1 MLLAGGTMISVWMIM
16 MLAWLF
22 SASVAH
28 DQTQGNVASTAPAGT
43 YDANTSSPD
52 RKASGAKVLSLF
64 DRDIVKGFNQA
75 WQRVANG
82 SLAVEAVVLIV
93 RNADGSYKAV
103 LPNPTHEYRQLT
115 FRWQPGTIAIAH
127 THPNHSDPRPQPDD
141 IEIAERFQV
150 PMFTLT
156 ISGMFLYDP
165 ATKTISKVH
174 NGVDWLDYAKWARL
188 SPVMAS
194 QLANK

>member
-1 MLLAGGTMISVWMIM
+1 MLLAGGTMISILMIM
-16 MLAWLF
+16 MIAWLF

-28 DQTQGNVASTAPAGT
+28 AQTQGSVASTAPAVT
-43 YDANTSSPD
+43 HDADTGSLD
-52 RKASGAKVLSLF
+52 RQASGAKVLSLF
-64 DRDIVKGFNQA
+64 DKDIVKGLNHA
-75 WQRVANG
+75 WQRVAGG
-82 SLAVEAVVLIV
+82 SMAVEAVVLIV
-93 RNADGSYKAV
+93 RNADGSCQAV

-141 IEIAERFQV
+141 IEIAERFHV

-174 NGVDWLDYAKWARL
+174 NGVDWLDDAKWARI